1 VEVTVERGI
10 RLAVEVAQ
18 LWPPQGE
25 WTEEEYFALPD
36 TNRIVELSE
45 GELII
50 PPLPT
55 HTHQIVVGN
64 LYRSLHSLVTGRN
77 LGIVQMAPLP
87 VRLWPEKIRE
97 PDVLF
102 VSREHFDRIE
112 EQVCGVPDLIMEVI
126 SASTSKT
133 DRVEKFAEYARAG
146 VEEYWIVDPER
157 EVVEVYVLRKGAY
170 EPLGLWKSGQR
181 ARSKILEGFE
191 ISVDEIMQKPL
202 APR

>member
-1 VEVTVERGI
+1 MAAEREI
-10 RLAVEVAQ
+10 RWAVEVAQ

-45 GELII
+45 GELIM

-55 HTHQIVVGN
+55 FTHQAVVGN
-64 LYRSLHSLVTGRN
+64 LYRALHSLVTERD
-77 LGIVQMAPLP
+77 LGVVQMAPLP

-102 VSREHFDRIE
+102 ISREHFNRIG
-112 EQVCGVPDLIMEVI
+112 EQVCGVPDLIVEVI
-126 SASTSKT
+126 SASTSKP

-146 VEEYWIVDPER
+146 VNEYWIVDPER
-157 EVVEVYVLRKGAY
+157 EVVEVYVLRKGTY
-170 EPLGLWKSGQR
+170 EPQGLWKPGQR
-181 ARSKILEGFE
+181 ARSELLEG
-191 ISVDEIMQKPL
+191 
-202 APR
+202 